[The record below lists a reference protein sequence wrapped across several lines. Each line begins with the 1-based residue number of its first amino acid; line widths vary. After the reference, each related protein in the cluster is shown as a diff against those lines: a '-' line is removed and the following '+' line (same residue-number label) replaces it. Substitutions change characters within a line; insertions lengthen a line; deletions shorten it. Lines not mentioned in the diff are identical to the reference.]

1 MKARKVNKNLTR
13 VLDEIAK
20 THGEVTPAG
29 YHRPAS
35 DRKLAPILR
44 TSGTGIGAWRSGESQ
59 PSIRS
64 EFAIAEARGWTRTQ
78 LVAVI
83 EDEDPV
89 NLICWGIY
97 LLRLKD
103 LSLGTDDEHRN
114 IRLQQAMSLLSSSD
128 PILKRKLTIKKTR
141 AGDETEMIKLS
152 EQQANKISR
161 LILFLE
167 STKIFGD
174 FFDQLD
180 IDDVEKEELYMVI
193 HSCQVMRPLPNHVL
207 DALAKN
213 LLVISNWNPIKVSED
228 VYYSNW
234 EDLKKSLDKS
244 EVRKSISR

>member
-1 MKARKVNKNLTR
+1 MKPRKINKNLTR

-20 THGEVTPAG
+20 AHGDVTPAG

-44 TSGTGIGAWRSGESQ
+44 TSGTGISAWRSGESQ
-59 PSIRS
+59 PSIGS

-83 EDEDPV
+83 EDEDPI

-128 PILKRKLTIKKTR
+128 PILKRITIQKTR
-141 AGDETEMIKLS
+141 TGDDTEMIKLS

-167 STKIFGD
+167 STKIGD

-180 IDDVEKEELYMVI
+180 ISDIEKEELYMVI
-193 HSCQVMRPLPNHVL
+193 HSCQVIRPLPNHVL

-213 LLVISNWNPIKVSED
+213 LLVVSNWNPIKVSED

-234 EDLKKSLDKS
+234 EELKKSLDKS
-244 EVRKSISR
+244 EVRKSVSR

>member
-1 MKARKVNKNLTR
+1 MKPRKINKNLIR

-20 THGEVTPAG
+20 AHGDVTPAG

-44 TSGTGIGAWRSGESQ
+44 TSGTGISAWRSGESQ
-59 PSIRS
+59 PSIGS

-83 EDEDPV
+83 EDEDPI

-103 LSLGTDDEHRN
+103 VSLGTDDEHRN

-128 PILKRKLTIKKTR
+128 PILKRITIQKTR
-141 AGDETEMIKLS
+141 TGDDTEMIKLS

-167 STKIFGD
+167 STKIGD

-180 IDDVEKEELYMVI
+180 ISDIEKEELYMVI
-193 HSCQVMRPLPNHVL
+193 HSCQVIRPLPNHVL

-213 LLVISNWNPIKVSED
+213 LLVVSNWNPIKVSED

-234 EDLKKSLDKS
+234 EELKKSLDKS
-244 EVRKSISR
+244 EVRKSVSR

>member
-1 MKARKVNKNLTR
+1 MKPRKINKNLIR

-20 THGEVTPAG
+20 AHGDVTPAG

-44 TSGTGIGAWRSGESQ
+44 TSGTGISAWRSGESQ
-59 PSIRS
+59 PSIGS

-83 EDEDPV
+83 EDEDPI

-128 PILKRKLTIKKTR
+128 PILKRITIQKTR
-141 AGDETEMIKLS
+141 TGDDTEMIKLS

-167 STKIFGD
+167 STKIGD

-180 IDDVEKEELYMVI
+180 ISDIEKEELYMVI
-193 HSCQVMRPLPNHVL
+193 HSCQVIRPLPNHVL

-213 LLVISNWNPIKVSED
+213 LLVVSNWNPIKVSED

-234 EDLKKSLDKS
+234 EELKKSLDKS
-244 EVRKSISR
+244 EVRKSVSR

>member
-1 MKARKVNKNLTR
+1 MKPRKINKNLIR

-20 THGEVTPAG
+20 AHGDVTPAG

-44 TSGTGIGAWRSGESQ
+44 TSGTGISAWRSGESQ
-59 PSIRS
+59 PSIGS

-83 EDEDPV
+83 EDEDPI

-97 LLRLKD
+97 LLRFKD

-128 PILKRKLTIKKTR
+128 PILKRITIQKTR
-141 AGDETEMIKLS
+141 TGDDTEMIKLS

-167 STKIFGD
+167 STKIGD

-180 IDDVEKEELYMVI
+180 ISDIEKEELYMVI
-193 HSCQVMRPLPNHVL
+193 HSCQVIRPLPNHVL

-213 LLVISNWNPIKVSED
+213 LLVVSNWNPIKVSED

-234 EDLKKSLDKS
+234 EELKKSLDKS
-244 EVRKSISR
+244 EVRKSVSR

>member
-1 MKARKVNKNLTR
+1 MKPRKINKNLIR
-13 VLDEIAK
+13 ILDEIAK
-20 THGEVTPAG
+20 AHGDVTPAG

-44 TSGTGIGAWRSGESQ
+44 TSGTGISAWRSGESQ
-59 PSIRS
+59 PSIGS

-83 EDEDPV
+83 EDEDPI

-128 PILKRKLTIKKTR
+128 PILKRITIQKTR
-141 AGDETEMIKLS
+141 TGDDTEMIKLS

-167 STKIFGD
+167 STKIGD

-180 IDDVEKEELYMVI
+180 ISDIEKEELYMVI
-193 HSCQVMRPLPNHVL
+193 HSCQVIRPLPNHVL

-213 LLVISNWNPIKVSED
+213 LLVVSNWNPIKVSED

-234 EDLKKSLDKS
+234 EELKKSLDKS
-244 EVRKSISR
+244 EVRKSVSR